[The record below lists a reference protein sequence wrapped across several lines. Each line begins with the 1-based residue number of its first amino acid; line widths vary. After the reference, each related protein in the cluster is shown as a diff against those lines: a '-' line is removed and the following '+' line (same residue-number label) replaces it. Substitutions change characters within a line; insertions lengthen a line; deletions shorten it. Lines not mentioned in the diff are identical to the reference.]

1 MQKQNN
7 KYMHTL
13 TAMCLIKIE
22 NAIIIIIIKHVQND
36 ICYMIFEKRSS
47 SKFSC
52 NILHPF
58 SSFPKMKNARCICN
72 ILIPQK
78 CCQMHFEN
86 ARASHQCWE

>member
-1 MQKQNN
+1 
-7 KYMHTL
+7 MHTL
-13 TAMCLIKIE
+13 RAICLIKNE

-36 ICYMIFEKRSS
+36 ICYMIIEKRSS

-58 SSFPKMKNARCICN
+58 SSLLKLKNPTCIWN
-72 ILIPQK
+72 ILKPKK

-86 ARASHQCWE
+86 ARASHECWE